1 MKTRQNDPQKSV
13 IPIVELITLLSDLV
27 VFKHYDFDEFL
38 KKVIILVAEVVTVD
52 ACLIYF
58 YDNEK
63 KQLSLAA
70 SKILHSDL
78 VGTITLKKGEGI
90 TGWVVEH
97 GTSVAIEKEAYK
109 DPRFKPFKELP
120 EDLYE
125 AFLSVPI
132 IDESG
137 VIGVINLQN
146 KLPYKFLSTQVEL
159 LEAIVKIIAA
169 GFAQVVLTRRVGKLQ
184 DKLKERQVIEE
195 AKGLLMKLKSI
206 DESEAYHYI
215 RKEAMC
221 KRKSMREIAEAVL
234 LVLK

>member
-1 MKTRQNDPQKSV
+1 MNDQMKPDTDYTPW
-13 IPIVELITLLSDLV
+13 VEVATVLSDLV
-27 VFKHYDFDEFL
+27 VFNHYDFDEFL
-38 KKVIILVAEVVTVD
+38 KKVIRVVVKIVPTD

-63 KQLSLAA
+63 KQVT
-70 SKILHSDL
+70 L
-78 VGTITLKKGEGI
+78 VGSKRPKHTDLIGQITMQKGEGI

-97 GTSVAIEKEAYK
+97 HKSVAIEKEAYK
-109 DPRFKPFKELP
+109 DPRFKSFKELP

-132 IDESG
+132 VDEAG

-146 KLPYKFLSTQVEL
+146 KKPLVFSNAQIET
-159 LEAIVKIIAA
+159 LEAIVKIVSS
-169 GFAQVVLTRRVGKLQ
+169 GFAKVVLDRRVGQLQ
-184 DKLKERQVIEE
+184 NRLKERQIIEE
-195 AKGLLMKLKSI
+195 AKGLLMKARNL
-206 DESEAYHYI
+206 DENDAYHFL
-215 RKEAMC
+215 RKEAMN